1 MAPGE
6 RSNLSR
12 LRVPDARNPASR
24 ASRGHWVSEALR
36 ADIRDGRYGSGE
48 RITELEVAKR
58 LGVSRTPVRQAIQ
71 RLAAEG
77 LVTIRE
83 NRRSYVTDLTEDE
96 FEQAFDVASM
106 LESYSAGL
114 AAERLT
120 EDDLQKLRELEDC
133 MENLA
138 EDDVRDYRR
147 FLELNMEFHN
157 LIHEASG
164 NRNLFEMIQRVPDIA
179 NTILLKTGDMKSMT
193 EAQSDHRNIIAA
205 LELRDSK
212 LAELQMKVHIES
224 IRRSMRRLVF
234 SQG

>member
-1 MAPGE
+1 M
-6 RSNLSR
+6 
-12 LRVPDARNPASR
+12 
-24 ASRGHWVSEALR
+24 
-36 ADIRDGRYGSGE
+36 
-48 RITELEVAKR
+48 
-58 LGVSRTPVRQAIQ
+58 SRTPVRQAIQ

-120 EDDLQKLRELEDC
+120 EDDLQKLRELEDR
-133 MENLA
+133 MEKLV
-138 EDDVRDYRR
+138 EGDVRDYRR

-179 NTILLKTGDMKSMT
+179 NTILLKTGDMKSMK

-212 LAELQMKVHIES
+212 LAELQMKVHVES